1 VDAVSEQTS
10 PGQQGGPNF
19 RSWMGSM
26 WLYTVL
32 RFALFFAL
40 WGILLLAGLG
50 GLVAAAVALFL
61 SIPLSFVLLA
71 VPRQR
76 FAAQIEARVDAHREQ
91 RQRLDADL
99 DPEPHDD

>member
-1 VDAVSEQTS
+1 VDAVSEQMHQDGS
-10 PGQQGGPNF
+10 GPSF

-26 WLYTVL
+26 WLYTLL

-61 SIPLSFVLLA
+61 SIPLSFVLLP

-76 FAAQIEARVDAHREQ
+76 FAAQIESRVEAHRVQ
-91 RQRLDADL
+91 RQRLDAEL
-99 DPEPHDD
+99 DPDHHDD

>member
-1 VDAVSEQTS
+1 MDAVSEQTH
-10 PGQQGGPNF
+10 GGSGSNF

-76 FAAQIEARVDAHREQ
+76 FAAQIEARVDAHRVQ
-91 RQRLDADL
+91 RERLDSEL
-99 DPEPHDD
+99 DPEHHDD

>member
-1 VDAVSEQTS
+1 MARTVEGVSQ
-10 PGQQGGPNF
+10 PAQQEPSF
-19 RSWMGSM
+19 RNWMGSM
-26 WLYTVL
+26 WLYTLL

-71 VPRQR
+71 RPRAR
-76 FAAQIEARVDAHREQ
+76 FAANIEARMTAHRAQREQ
-91 RQRLDADL
+91 LDDAL
-99 DPEPHDD
+99 DPDRHDD

>member
-1 VDAVSEQTS
+1 MDAVNEQT
-10 PGQQGGPNF
+10 QQGASGPSF

-26 WLYTVL
+26 WLYTLL
-32 RFALFFAL
+32 RFALFFVL

-50 GLVAAAVALFL
+50 ALVAAAVALFL

-76 FAAQIEARVDAHREQ
+76 FAAQIEARVEAHREQ
-91 RQRLDADL
+91 RQRLDSEL
-99 DPEPHDD
+99 DPEHHDD